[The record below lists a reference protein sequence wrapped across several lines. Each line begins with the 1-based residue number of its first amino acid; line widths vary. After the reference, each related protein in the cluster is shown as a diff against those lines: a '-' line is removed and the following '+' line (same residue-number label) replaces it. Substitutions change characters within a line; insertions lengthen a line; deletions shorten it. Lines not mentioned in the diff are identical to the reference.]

1 MLPEDSIIM
10 AALKSGD
17 EQMFEQLFRHFYGS
31 LCNYANSIINDT
43 DEAEDVVQQTMIA
56 IWEKRMSLQIATS
69 LKSYL
74 FRSVHNSTLNKI
86 RQQKVRAAFAGD
98 QQSVPEPGIS
108 TTTDTIHGNELE
120 QQIQIAISQL
130 PEQCRMVFRLSRFEG
145 MKYSEIATHLGIS
158 VKTVEN
164 HMGRALRQLRVSLKD
179 FLLWLTLIVNSIMF

>member
-1 MLPEDSIIM
+1 
-10 AALKSGD
+10 
-17 EQMFEQLFRHFYGS
+17 MFEQLFRHFYGT
-31 LCNYANSIINDT
+31 LCNYANSIMNDT

-56 IWEKRMSLQIATS
+56 IWEKRMSLQITTS

-74 FRSVHNSTLNKI
+74 FRSVHNSALNKI
-86 RQQKVRAAFAGD
+86 RQLKVRTAFAGD
-98 QQSVPEPGIS
+98 QLSVLEPGAS
-108 TTTDTIHGNELE
+108 TTSDAIHGNELG

-164 HMGRALRQLRVSLKD
+164 HMGRALRQLRSSLKD
-179 FLLWLTLIVNSIMF
+179 FLLWLTIIVNSMMF

>member
-1 MLPEDSIIM
+1 
-10 AALKSGD
+10 
-17 EQMFEQLFRHFYGS
+17 MFEQLFRHFYGS